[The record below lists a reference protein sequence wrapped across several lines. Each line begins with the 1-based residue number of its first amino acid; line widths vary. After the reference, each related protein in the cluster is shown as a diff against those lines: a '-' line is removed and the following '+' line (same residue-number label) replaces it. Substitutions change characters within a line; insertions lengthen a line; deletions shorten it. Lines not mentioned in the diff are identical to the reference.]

1 MIREIIW
8 LASWP
13 VFLCI
18 SYYAVMFAI
27 KRYEQLNNEAD
38 AS

>member
-1 MIREIIW
+1 MIQEIIW

-13 VFLCI
+13 VFLWV
-18 SYYAVMFAI
+18 SYQVVIFAI